1 MGSGGPRLA
10 ALGRSRDVR
19 NFEEFSVMNTC
30 VLMAEI
36 VQDPQLRYT
45 SDNQTAITELLVQID
60 PLRDGDPPE
69 TLKVVAWRRLAEA
82 VQQNFHR
89 GDRVVIEGRLGMI
102 LFDRPEG
109 FREKR
114 AEVTAQRI
122 HLLDHA
128 AAGSAPPA
136 APTAAVPSPAPV
148 TPMNGPANA
157 PANAPAPVSSPDEPL
172 SDDIPF

>member
-1 MGSGGPRLA
+1 
-10 ALGRSRDVR
+10 
-19 NFEEFSVMNTC
+19 MNTC

-82 VQQNFHR
+82 VQENFHR
-89 GDRVVIEGRLGMI
+89 GDRVVIEGRLGMVV
-102 LFDRPEG
+102 FDRPEG

-122 HLLDHA
+122 HLLERA
-128 AAGSAPPA
+128 AAGS
-136 APTAAVPSPAPV
+136 APTAAVPSSAPV
-148 TPMNGPANA
+148 TPMNGPANT

>member
-1 MGSGGPRLA
+1 
-10 ALGRSRDVR
+10 
-19 NFEEFSVMNTC
+19 MNSC
-30 VLMAEI
+30 ILMAEI

-45 SDNQTAITELLVQID
+45 SDNQTAITEVLVQID

-82 VQQNFHR
+82 VQENFHR
-89 GDRVVIEGRLGMI
+89 GDRVVIEGRLGMVV
-102 LFDRPEG
+102 FDRPEG

-122 HLLDHA
+122 HILDRA
-128 AAGSAPPA
+128 AAGSSGMAP
-136 APTAAVPSPAPV
+136 APTAAVPAPTPV
-148 TPMNGPANA
+148 TPMNA
-157 PANAPAPVSSPDEPL
+157 PANPPMNPAAPAPSPDEPL

>member
-1 MGSGGPRLA
+1 
-10 ALGRSRDVR
+10 
-19 NFEEFSVMNTC
+19 MNTC
-30 VLMAEI
+30 ILMAEI

-60 PLRDGDPPE
+60 ALREGDPPE

-82 VQQNFHR
+82 VQENFHR
-89 GDRVVIEGRLGMI
+89 GDRVVIEGRLGMV
-102 LFDRPEG
+102 LFEHPEG

-122 HLLDHA
+122 HILDRA
-128 AAGSAPPA
+128 PAGSAPMAP
-136 APTAAVPSPAPV
+136 APTSAMPSPAPV
-148 TPMNGPANA
+148 TPMNDPANA
-157 PANAPAPVSSPDEPL
+157 PGNPAAPVTSPDEPL